1 VTFAKPLER
10 GTPKTSEPSYW
21 EGGNVFWATP
31 ADMTSLNS
39 PVIFDTSRKITE
51 RGLQNSSARLLS
63 VGSILMTSRATLG
76 YFAITKVPISTNQGF
91 ISMVCDDRVSNYYLL
106 NAVQN
111 NMEEIENLAGGNTFL
126 EINKTSF
133 RSIEIILPRI

>member
-1 VTFAKPLER
+1 
-10 GTPKTSEPSYW
+10 
-21 EGGNVFWATP
+21 
-31 ADMTSLNS
+31 MTSLNS
-39 PVIFDTSRKITE
+39 PIIFDTSRKITE

-91 ISMVCDDRVSNYYLL
+91 ISMVCDDRVSNHYLL

-133 RSIEIILPRI
+133 RSIEIILPRINE